1 VDIEKTELFKM
12 PPIMNLL
19 RDYEVQI
26 NIFQLSS
33 DPGTNMIMLA
43 GIFFTALLLLTLIK
57 WRRGRPSIMRIL
69 VTIIGYAVFS
79 FGLGMMLPYLYS
91 PAGPG
96 MPMNDVAVAGG
107 VVTIIG
113 LVISVSMWCAGGS
126 IASTGP
132 SHQKTGTVRIRT
144 IEQVSAAAS
153 AKGIL
158 VHGGDAPII
167 RCPKC
172 DGEFEVTPEMMAA
185 MDLLCLHCGK
195 KINL

>member
-1 VDIEKTELFKM
+1 M
-12 PPIMNLL
+12 
-19 RDYEVQI
+19 QI
-26 NIFQLSS
+26 NIFRLLS
-33 DPGTNMIMLA
+33 DPGSNMLLLA
-43 GIFFTALLLLTLIK
+43 GIFFSSMFLLTLIK
-57 WRRGRPSIMRIL
+57 WRKGRPSIMRIL

-79 FGLGMMLPYLYS
+79 FGLGMTLPYLYS

-113 LVISVSMWCAGGS
+113 LVIIVSMWCAGGS

-132 SHQKTGTVRIRT
+132 SHQKTGIVRIRT

-153 AKGIL
+153 DKGIL
-158 VHGGDAPII
+158 VHGGDTPII

-172 DGEFEVTPEMMAA
+172 NGEFEVTPEMMAA
-185 MDLLCLHCGK
+185 RDLLCLNCGK
-195 KINL
+195 EIDL